1 MKHYILFTKD
11 ELEDMLEGLEICH
24 TLSTGE
30 AVYFICKEEF
40 LEEEI
45 DKHRWPRV

>member
-1 MKHYILFTKD
+1 MKRYVLFTKD
-11 ELEDMLEGLEICH
+11 QLESMLEGLEICY
-24 TLSTGE
+24 TLSTGDTI
-30 AVYFICKEEF
+30 YFMCKEKF

>member
-30 AVYFICKEEF
+30 TVYFIHKEKF
-40 LEEEI
+40 LEEE
-45 DKHRWPRV
+45 